1 MIIMLRSLEYGL
13 LQLIQQMHNDILD
26 KIMIFITSLGD
37 KGMVWIVLA
46 LVLLLFK
53 KTRRCG
59 VAVLVALAF
68 QLLLGN
74 ILLKNI
80 FARLR
85 PFYDYPTVKLLI
97 DKPGGFSFPSGH
109 TFSSFAAATAV
120 LLYNKKMGIPAIV
133 LAALVAFSRLYL
145 FVHYPTDILAGILF
159 GILAAFAAKYLTD
172 RLISACENR
181 AKKVQ
186 KSK

>member
-1 MIIMLRSLEYGL
+1 MLRSFEYGL

-59 VAVLVALAF
+59 VAVLVALAL

-109 TFSSFAAATAV
+109 TFSSFAAAASV
-120 LLYNKKMGIPAIV
+120 LLYNKKIGIPAIV
-133 LAALVAFSRLYL
+133 LASLIAFSRLYL
-145 FVHYPTDILAGILF
+145 FVHYPTDILAGIFF
-159 GILAAFAAKYLTD
+159 GILVAFAAKFLAEKT
-172 RLISACENR
+172 S
-181 AKKVQ
+181 KVY
-186 KSK
+186 KSKTKSKVLTKKD

>member
-1 MIIMLRSLEYGL
+1 MIIMLRSFEYGL

-37 KGMVWIVLA
+37 GGGIWILLA

-59 VAVLVALAF
+59 ATVLVALIF

-109 TFSSFAAATAV
+109 TFSSFAAAASV
-120 LLYNKKMGIPAIV
+120 LLYNKKIGIPAIM
-133 LAALVAFSRLYL
+133 LASLIAFSRLYL
-145 FVHYPTDILAGILF
+145 FVHYPTDILAGIFF
-159 GILAAFAAKYLTD
+159 GILVAFAAKYLTD
-172 RLISACENR
+172 RLMSACENR
-181 AKKVQ
+181 AKKNR
-186 KSK
+186 KSE